1 MFKLKLNTIV
11 AVTALAVA
19 VLGSTPIGHA
29 AARFVV
35 PKNSIGAT
43 QIKKDAVTGLKVKN
57 GTLVAADFKAGQLP
71 VGPQGPKGDTGAAGA
86 QGLKGEAG
94 AQGPKG
100 DKGDAGAQGIA
111 GPKGDKGDP
120 GTPGAAGAAGFSG
133 WEKVD
138 SQYTVMA
145 PGGVNG
151 MTAQCSA
158 GKTALGGGYYTSGA
172 TIAVTYSGPYGVTAT
187 NWHVEGKNVDNQSG
201 ELGAFVICA
210 KVG

>member
-1 MFKLKLNTIV
+1 MFRLKLNTIV

-43 QIKKDAVTGLKVKN
+43 QIKKNAVTGLKVKD

-100 DKGDAGAQGIA
+100 ETGSTGAAGV
-111 GPKGDKGDP
+111 KGDKGDP
-120 GTPGAAGAAGFSG
+120 GAT
-133 WEKVD
+133 KVVQHTAD
-138 SQYTVMA
+138 GVAVA
-145 PGGVNG
+145 PGSF
-151 MTAQCSA
+151 SA
-158 GKTALGGGYYTSGA
+158 AFAYCGAGETVVGGGGEAITTGTAKPTLSHSRPYGTNAWGVWFRNDGA
-172 TIAVTYSGPYGVTAT
+172 TGFVTAT
-187 NWHVEGKNVDNQSG
+187 AYA
-201 ELGAFVICA
+201 LCTAP
-210 KVG
+210 